1 MTVFALPAQPLFPD
15 PAHADE
21 DGLLAVGGD
30 LSPQRLLMAY
40 AQGIFPWYSEN
51 SPILWWSPDP
61 RLVLEPGRI
70 HVPARL
76 ERVLRQGRFVFT
88 LDTAF
93 EAVIGG
99 CAQTPRQGA
108 HGTWIVPEMLA
119 AYCRLHELG
128 FAHSIEVWSGG
139 KLAGGLYGVAL
150 GGAFF
155 GESMFYRE
163 PDASKAGL
171 VVLMRALHGAGFALF
186 DCQQTTAHMLRFGG
200 FEVRRDEFLSRLER
214 AMRLP
219 APRGP
224 WSLRDGVLVARDPNT
239 CNGASNDFIRA
250 RK

>member
-1 MTVFALPAQPLFPD
+1 MTVFALSTQPLFPD
-15 PAHADE
+15 PVHADE

-40 AQGIFPWYSEN
+40 AQGIFPWYCEN

-61 RLVLEPGRI
+61 RLVLEPATI
-70 HVPARL
+70 HVPGRL
-76 ERVLRQGRFVFT
+76 ERILRQRRFAFT

-93 EAVIGG
+93 ERVITG
-99 CAQTPRQGA
+99 CAETPRPGA

-139 KLAGGLYGVAL
+139 ELVGGLYGVAM

-155 GESMFYRE
+155 GESMFYQE
-163 PDASKAGL
+163 PDASKAAL
-171 VVLMRALHGAGFALF
+171 ATLMRALDRAGFTLF

-200 FEVRRDEFLSRLER
+200 FEVPRVEFLSRLR
-214 AMRLP
+214 AALELP
-219 APRGP
+219 FLRGA
-224 WSLRDGVLVARDPNT
+224 WTLRDGGLVCGRP
-239 CNGASNDFIRA
+239 
-250 RK
+250 

>member
-1 MTVFALPAQPLFPD
+1 MTVFNLPTRPLFPD

-40 AQGIFPWYSEN
+40 AQGIFPWYCEN

-61 RLVLEPGRI
+61 RLVLEPATI
-70 HVPARL
+70 HVPGRL
-76 ERVLRQGRFVFT
+76 ERILRQGRFAFT

-93 EAVIGG
+93 ERVITG
-99 CAQTPRQGA
+99 CAETPRPGA

-139 KLAGGLYGVAL
+139 NLVGGLYGVAL

-171 VVLMRALHGAGFALF
+171 VTLMRALCQAGFVLF

-200 FEVRRDEFLSRLER
+200 FEVPRREFLARLGQALE
-214 AMRLP
+214 LST
-219 APRGP
+219 PRGH
-224 WSLRDGVLVARDPNT
+224 WSLRDGAVTAR
-239 CNGASNDFIRA
+239 AHE
-250 RK
+250 

>member
-61 RLVLEPGRI
+61 RLVLEPRRI

-76 ERVLRQGRFVFT
+76 ERVLRQGRFSFT

-99 CAQTPRQGA
+99 CARTPRPGA

-128 FAHSIEVWSGG
+128 FAHSIEAWSGG
-139 KLAGGLYGVAL
+139 TLAGGLYGVAL
-150 GGAFF
+150 GGVFF
-155 GESMFYRE
+155 GESMFYLE
-163 PDASKAGL
+163 SDASKAGL
-171 VVLMRALHGAGFALF
+171 VTLMRLLHGAGFTLF
-186 DCQQTTAHMLRFGG
+186 DCQQTTSHMLRFGG
-200 FEVRRDEFLSRLER
+200 FEMRRSEFLSCLER
-214 AMRLP
+214 ALKVST
-219 APRGP
+219 PRGP
-224 WSLRDGVLVARDPNT
+224 WSLREGALVARDPDT
-239 CNGASNDFIRA
+239 RNGANND
-250 RK
+250 

>member
-15 PAHADE
+15 PTHADG

-40 AQGIFPWYSEN
+40 AQGIFPWYCEN

-61 RLVLEPGRI
+61 RLIVEPAKI
-70 HVPARL
+70 HVPGRL
-76 ERVLRQGRFVFT
+76 ERILRQGRFTFT

-93 EAVIGG
+93 EQVITG
-99 CAQTPRQGA
+99 CAETPRPGA

-128 FAHSIEVWSGG
+128 FAHSIEAWSGG
-139 KLAGGLYGVAL
+139 NLVGGLYGLAL

-155 GESMFYRE
+155 GESMFYLE

-171 VVLMRALHGAGFALF
+171 VTLMRLLQGAGFTLF

-200 FEVRRDEFLSRLER
+200 FEVPRSEFLARLAQALEQPT
-214 AMRLP
+214 LH
-219 APRGP
+219 GP
-224 WSLRDGVLVARDPNT
+224 WMLRDGALIARA
-239 CNGASNDFIRA
+239 GEYI
-250 RK
+250 

>member
-1 MTVFALPAQPLFPD
+1 MTVFNLPTRPLFPD

-40 AQGIFPWYSEN
+40 AQGIFPWYCEN

-61 RLVLEPGRI
+61 RLVLEPAKI
-70 HVPARL
+70 HVPGRL
-76 ERVLRQGRFVFT
+76 ERILRQGRFAFT

-93 EAVIGG
+93 ERVITG
-99 CAQTPRQGA
+99 CAETPRPGA

-128 FAHSIEVWSGG
+128 FAHSIEVWSGTI
-139 KLAGGLYGVAL
+139 LAGGLYGVAL

-171 VVLMRALHGAGFALF
+171 VTLMRLLSQAGFVLF

-200 FEVRRDEFLSRLER
+200 FEMPRSEFLARLGQALE
-214 AMRLP
+214 LST
-219 APRGP
+219 PRGP
-224 WSLRDGVLVARDPNT
+224 WSLRDGALT
-239 CNGASNDFIRA
+239 TRA
-250 RK
+250 HEYL

>member
-1 MTVFALPAQPLFPD
+1 MTVFNLPTRPLFPD

-40 AQGIFPWYSEN
+40 AQGIFPWYCEN

-61 RLVLEPGRI
+61 RLVLEPAKI
-70 HVPARL
+70 HVPGRL
-76 ERVLRQGRFVFT
+76 ERILRQGRFAFT

-93 EAVIGG
+93 ERVITG
-99 CAQTPRQGA
+99 CAETPRPGA

-128 FAHSIEVWSGG
+128 FAHSIEVWSGTI
-139 KLAGGLYGVAL
+139 LAGGLYGVAL

-171 VVLMRALHGAGFALF
+171 VTLMRLLSKAGFVLF

-200 FEVRRDEFLSRLER
+200 FEMPRSEFLARLGQALE
-214 AMRLP
+214 LST
-219 APRGP
+219 PRGP
-224 WSLRDGVLVARDPNT
+224 WSLRDGALT
-239 CNGASNDFIRA
+239 TRA
-250 RK
+250 HEYM

>member
-1 MTVFALPAQPLFPD
+1 MTVFALPTRPLFPD

-40 AQGIFPWYSEN
+40 AQGIFPWYCEN

-61 RLVLEPGRI
+61 RLVLEPAKI
-70 HVPARL
+70 HVPGRL
-76 ERVLRQGRFVFT
+76 ERILRQGRFAFT

-93 EAVIGG
+93 ERIITG
-99 CAQTPRQGA
+99 CAETPRPGA

-128 FAHSIEVWSGG
+128 FAHSIEVWSGET
-139 KLAGGLYGVAL
+139 LAGGLYGVAL

-171 VVLMRALHGAGFALF
+171 VTLMRALARAGFVLF
-186 DCQQTTAHMLRFGG
+186 DCQQTTAHMQRFGG
-200 FEVRRDEFLSRLER
+200 FEVPRGEFLARLGQALE
-214 AMRLP
+214 LST
-219 APRGP
+219 PRGP
-224 WSLRDGVLVARDPNT
+224 WSLRDGALTAR
-239 CNGASNDFIRA
+239 AHE
-250 RK
+250 

>member
-30 LSPQRLLMAY
+30 LSPQRLLLAY
-40 AQGIFPWYSEN
+40 ARGIFPWYCEN

-61 RLVLEPGRI
+61 RLVLEPARI
-70 HVPARL
+70 HVPRRL
-76 ERVLRQGRFVFT
+76 ERILRQGRFTFT

-93 EAVIGG
+93 ERVITG
-99 CAQTPRQGA
+99 CAETPRQGA
-108 HGTWIVPEMLA
+108 RGTWIVPEMLA

-128 FAHSIEVWSGG
+128 FAHSIEVWSGAT
-139 KLAGGLYGVAL
+139 LAGGLYGVAL

-171 VVLMRALHGAGFALF
+171 ATLTRLLSRAGFVLF

-200 FEVRRDEFLSRLER
+200 FEVPRGEFLARLGQ
-214 AMRLP
+214 A
-219 APRGP
+219 
-224 WSLRDGVLVARDPNT
+224 
-239 CNGASNDFIRA
+239 
-250 RK
+250 